1 MVIFLLSNYIYLI
14 VILFS
19 VFGLFI
25 FGRFNDYYYLCTYGT
40 YTCPDMYT
48 CPSHVFISFLN
59 TSNVS
64 ADLILT
70 GREFQIF
77 GPRKAR
83 LFVLKS
89 GRGTTRLFW
98 CCVRFDLKVS
108 DLLKRFFIQLGFG
121 QLLFYVFLHEGIK
134 SLKKHF
140 RQNFCNR
147 QISLVFALSQFY

>member
-1 MVIFLLSNYIYLI
+1 MSACGNIRTIKLYLPYRDTIFC
-14 VILFS
+14 
-19 VFGLFI
+19 FGLFI

-108 DLLKRFFIQLGFG
+108 DFLKRFFI
-121 QLLFYVFLHEGIK
+121 
-134 SLKKHF
+134 
-140 RQNFCNR
+140 
-147 QISLVFALSQFY
+147 